1 MNRKELVDAIA
12 GKTGHSKKDAES
24 FLNAFVDAVVGEM
37 KAGGSVNMVGFGS
50 FKVSARAAREGRNP
64 RTGEKI
70 KVAARKVPTFKAGKD
85 FKEAVN

>member
-37 KAGGSVNMVGFGS
+37 KAGGS